1 MSFIRSFKRLSITC
15 AAFASTL
22 MFTHMLYAQESINGD
37 QPLFLRYPTIPHFSV
52 ITASGKTFTEKDLK
66 KNTPTLIFL
75 FSVDCEHCHHETE
88 DIVNHIK
95 QFKGTQILMVTHF
108 PVNDMIQ
115 YAHDYHLD
123 QYPHIITVATDAKR
137 WLLSFYR
144 LRFFPGLYIYNQ
156 YDSLVYHAEGTR
168 PADTL
173 LHYLNPRRY

>member
-1 MSFIRSFKRLSITC
+1 MQIFRLRTSMVCI
-15 AAFASTL
+15 AMLAVVLASG
-22 MFTHMLYAQESINGD
+22 FSASAQDNTSD

-52 ITASGKTFTEKDLK
+52 ITADGKTFTEKDLK

-88 DIVNHIK
+88 DIVQHIK

-115 YAHDYHLD
+115 YTHDYHLD
-123 QYPHIITVATDAKR
+123 QYPKIITVATDEKR

-144 LRFFPGLYIYNQ
+144 LHFFPGLYIYNSRQ
-156 YDSLVYHAEGTR
+156 ELVYHAEGTR

-173 LHYLNPRRY
+173 LHYLKP